1 LGENIMAYPN
11 IIVAS
16 AGTTAVNGTYVSN
29 NTQNSRPIYR
39 LFDAFYYI
47 FWDDPDWYIWYSEP
61 GVGSAYLY
69 TSTDDVAT
77 PDLCTT
83 WTEVDGD
90 APVPTVTEESAGAS
104 GGGFPILNGSIVR

>member
-1 LGENIMAYPN
+1 MAIPN

-29 NTQNSRPIYR
+29 SAQNDRPVYR
-39 LFDAFYYI
+39 LYDALYYI
-47 FWDDPDWYIWYSEP
+47 MWDDPDWYIYYYDT
-61 GVGSAYLY
+61 GFTYLY
-69 TSTDDVAT
+69 VSTDDVAT

-83 WTEVDGD
+83 WTVVDGD
-90 APVPTVTEESAGAS
+90 APVPTVTEESAGG